1 MALSV
6 RLAGYNIDADLLA
19 QTVDLL
25 SKLRSMADASSPST
39 LSLSD
44 TRELFELVS
53 ERLHS
58 DIAIEA
64 FTPETISAAYARISR
79 DPQNVTELR
88 KAARFGITR
97 ARKSNENIIFGLGHA
112 SVAEHAGFNFDVCGI
127 SRLASEALQSHRLL
141 SFTEKS
147 QRYITIG
154 EDYVIPPEADELGCR
169 SIFEESIPELFAE
182 YSAMFKALLKKYMNS
197 REDIPSKSEEA
208 LIEGR
213 AKEDARY
220 LLPLACS
227 TQMGMTMNAR
237 NTEHVIADL
246 SDHPLAEIRALGKA
260 IHDAIQGLAPSLVKY
275 VKRGDYPRANRKRV
289 SEYFSSD
296 ISKASA
302 QFCYEPTVRVAD
314 FTPEGEDRI
323 LRGLAFTCG
332 RSEWGESARSLDS
345 SAKEELWLE
354 IFRDIGAHDS
364 VLREFEMAHMTFEA
378 EVSAACFGQL
388 KRHRMATLL
397 SQPYSI
403 NDGAIIPPSI
413 RDAGLTDGFCRA
425 IDHSRKKAR
434 SIFEIEPELA
444 PYLLTNA
451 HQKRV
456 LMQVNARELYH
467 FARLRSDGHAQWEI
481 RQLSDMMLDMAIQI
495 WPNALMLACGKD
507 RFEETYRTMIIDRIS
522 PHPKNLG

>member
-6 RLAGYNIDADLLA
+6 LLAGYNIDADLLA
-19 QTVDLL
+19 QTIDLL
-25 SKLRSMADASSPST
+25 RALKSRTDVGSTSDLIQADAK
-39 LSLSD
+39 D
-44 TRELFELVS
+44 LFDFIS

-88 KAARFGITR
+88 KAARFGVAR

-112 SVAEHAGFNFDVCGI
+112 SVAEHATFNFDVSGI

-154 EDYVIPPEADELGCR
+154 EDYVIPPEAEALGCKSR
-169 SIFEESIPELFAE
+169 FEEFIPELFAGYTE
-182 YSAMFKALLKKYMNS
+182 VYSALREKYLS
-197 REDIPSKSEEA
+197 GCRDSIKKSEEA
-208 LIEGR
+208 LLEGR

-246 SDHPLAEIRALGKA
+246 SDHPLAEFRELGRA
-260 IHDAIQGLAPSLVKY
+260 IHKAVGGLAPSLVKY
-275 VKRGDYPRANRKRV
+275 VQRGNYPRRNRDRV
-289 SEYFSSD
+289 AEFFPVDQQKVTFGLCDGPS
-296 ISKASA
+296 
-302 QFCYEPTVRVAD
+302 VRVID
-314 FTPEGEDRI
+314 FSPDGEDRI
-323 LRGLAFTCG
+323 LRGLAFSCG
-332 RSEWGESARSLDS
+332 HRKWVESVRELDS
-345 SAKEELWLE
+345 RAREQLWLE
-354 IFRDIGAHDS
+354 LFRDIRPHDS
-364 VLREFEMAHMTFEA
+364 VLREFELIHITFEI

-397 SQPYSI
+397 SQPYNSA
-403 NDGAIIPPSI
+403 DGAIIPPSV
-413 RDAGLTDGFCRA
+413 RDAGLVDRFSKA
-425 IDHSRKKAR
+425 IDHSNRIAG
-434 SIFEIEPELA
+434 SIHEIEPKLA

-451 HQKRV
+451 HKKRV
-456 LMQVNARELYH
+456 LMQASARELYH
-467 FARLRSDGHAQWEI
+467 FARLRSDSHAQWEI
-481 RQLSDMMLDMAIQI
+481 RELSIAMLNEANRI
-495 WPNALMLACGKD
+495 WPNALMMACGKD
-507 RFEETYRTMIIDRIS
+507 KFDAVYCEQILEKLS
-522 PHPKNLG
+522 SE